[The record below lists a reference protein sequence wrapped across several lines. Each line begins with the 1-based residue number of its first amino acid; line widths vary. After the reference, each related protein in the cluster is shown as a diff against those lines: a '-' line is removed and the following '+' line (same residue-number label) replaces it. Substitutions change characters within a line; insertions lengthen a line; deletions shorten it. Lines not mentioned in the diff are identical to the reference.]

1 MLVFGHSRP
10 PLSSGCSPTALPS
23 STQQSTAGTSVV
35 MAARRLHIYLLRA
48 GRLTH
53 PASTHAAISRTPA
66 SKPTQ
71 STQAP
76 LAELEWY
83 VRAPVAAVSTTPDSA
98 SHAESTLTRAQ
109 VWKQMKELLRPQPAS
124 E

>member
-10 PLSSGCSPTALPS
+10 RLSSGCSPTALPS

-35 MAARRLHIYLLRA
+35 MAARRRLHIYLLRA

-53 PASTHAAISRTPA
+53 PASTHAAISHTAA

-83 VRAPVAAVSTTPDSA
+83 VRAPPTPTATDSA

-109 VWKQMKELLRPQPAS
+109 LWKQMKELLRPQPTGQ
-124 E
+124 